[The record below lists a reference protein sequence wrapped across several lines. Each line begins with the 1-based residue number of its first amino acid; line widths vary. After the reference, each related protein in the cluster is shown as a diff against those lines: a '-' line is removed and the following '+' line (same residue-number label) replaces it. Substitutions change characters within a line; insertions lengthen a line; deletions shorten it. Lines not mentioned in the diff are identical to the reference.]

1 MIKLNTFMISALAV
15 LMTLAGC
22 VRNDGLGGTAPT
34 STRATQ
40 GSLVLMV
47 EPNAPIADVPV
58 PISFRLNEGRSRDY
72 AAGNARYIDHIYE
85 GSADKYAVADF
96 YRLEMARSRWELVTR
111 RGNAGVIILDF
122 EKESEQCVI
131 TISSRFHLLRPTQV
145 HVEMWTTGRLPSPPG
160 VGP

>member
-15 LMTLAGC
+15 LVALAGC
-22 VRNDGLGGTAPT
+22 VRNNGSSGTAPT
-34 STRATQ
+34 NPSATG
-40 GSLVLMV
+40 GSLVLMS
-47 EPNAPIADVPV
+47 EPSAPIADVPV

-85 GSADKYAVADF
+85 GSADKDAVAAF
-96 YRLEMARSRWELVTR
+96 YRLEMARGRWALVTR
-111 RGNAGVIILDF
+111 RRNAGVIILDF

-131 TISSRFHLLRPTQV
+131 TISRHFDLFRPTQV